1 MLNHTDKVNDNHIK
15 MQKNCISL
23 SDKSIALFRFVV
35 MQYNAMKARE
45 SVVSIEKNKKKL
57 NKSDLSVEASFE
69 MYLIKF
75 VDNYKIDG
83 AL

>member
-1 MLNHTDKVNDNHIK
+1 MIIILKCKKKIV
-15 MQKNCISL
+15 SL
-23 SDKSIALFRFVV
+23 SLTKALHCSGLLW
-35 MQYNAMKARE
+35 YNAMKCTVKARG
-45 SVVSIEKNKKKL
+45 SVVSIENNRIKKKL

-83 AL
+83 AVII